1 MKRTLLLTVLA
12 ISLSLNAQ
20 INQKPVKNLSVEFLG
35 AHNGLG
41 LNYDSRFN
49 GNEGLGYRVGLS
61 YAYLFPAQDAD
72 IHGVAVPLELNYLI
86 GRGLVKLELGAGA
99 SLGYYSIKDKSMGSV
114 GESKRNDFG
123 YFIFGNAALRLQ
135 PQRGLTLRLGVTPN
149 FGFEKKYSITHYP
162 YPYLSVG
169 YAF

>member
-20 INQKPVKNLSVEFLG
+20 INQKPVKNISVEFLG
-35 AHNGLG
+35 AHNGFG

-61 YAYLFPAQDAD
+61 YACLFPAQDAD

-86 GRGLVKLELGAGA
+86 GRGLVKL
-99 SLGYYSIKDKSMGSV
+99 D
-114 GESKRNDFG
+114 
-123 YFIFGNAALRLQ
+123 
-135 PQRGLTLRLGVTPN
+135 
-149 FGFEKKYSITHYP
+149 
-162 YPYLSVG
+162 
-169 YAF
+169 